1 MLLTTSIKLLTD
13 SDQKQ
18 KLLRSMY
25 QFNSACN
32 WVSEVA
38 FRDQI
43 FSKVKLQKEI
53 YYELREKFDLP
64 AQYAIRIISRVC
76 ESYKID
82 KKVQHKFDKTSS
94 VEFDQRIL
102 NWKKLDRISIL
113 SIDGRLII
121 PIIFGQYA
129 KLEERTIKN
138 SAKLIYRKGQFYL
151 QAVVEVP
158 EALLHEAS
166 DFLGVDLGIVN
177 LAATST
183 GEVFSGKQVDKTRER
198 FTTLKASLQS
208 CGSKSAKRHLKKISG
223 QERRFKQNTN
233 HVISKQIV
241 SLAKALGV
249 GISLENLHGFKK
261 TVRKSERDRFG
272 KWAFNQ
278 LAGYIEYKAAIAGVE
293 VIKVNPRNTSRTCS
307 CCGHCEKAN
316 RKSQADFECKNC
328 GLTMNADLNA
338 AINIAALGKKN
349 KLTGESFS
357 LPNSEKKPSP
367 RRKSIRLSCPP
378 LRGEAQAAML

>member
-43 FSKVKLQKEI
+43 FSKVKLQKEV

-76 ESYKID
+76 ESYKVD

-367 RRKSIRLSCPP
+367 RLMSINLSQQPK
-378 LRGEAQAAML
+378 G